1 MNCGLNVHSHA
12 QSVMSGARIESCL
25 FFFSSANACNKKMCS
40 ENEENGENGNVSA
53 SDVCRSLDTEHLV
66 FIKS

>member
-1 MNCGLNVHSHA
+1 MNRDLNIHSHA

-25 FFFSSANACNKKMCS
+25 FFSSANACNKKMCS

>member
-1 MNCGLNVHSHA
+1 MNCGLNVHSHV
-12 QSVMSGARIESCL
+12 QSIMSDARIESCL
-25 FFFSSANACNKKMCS
+25 LFFSSANACNKKMCS
-40 ENEENGENGNVSA
+40 ENEENGENGNMSA

>member
-1 MNCGLNVHSHA
+1 
-12 QSVMSGARIESCL
+12 
-25 FFFSSANACNKKMCS
+25 MCS
-40 ENEENGENGNVSA
+40 ENEENGENGNMSA